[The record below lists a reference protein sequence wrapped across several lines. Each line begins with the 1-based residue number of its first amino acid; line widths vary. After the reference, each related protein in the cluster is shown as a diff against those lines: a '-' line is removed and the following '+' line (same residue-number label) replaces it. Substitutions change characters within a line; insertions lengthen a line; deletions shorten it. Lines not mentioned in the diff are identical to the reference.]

1 MTAMRNRLIETIM
14 PNMKR
19 LLSILALICLL
30 LPTTSSAMV
39 RPLPYAI
46 EAASF
51 QSASLQPQ
59 SDYVPIPIDSDCGFA
74 GQKCRNDPVDF
85 TDPLGLRDVVGNDE
99 SGRPMFPDDPEFLR
113 RQNQLEWEAQRRSQL
128 AGVETALELGAV
140 GVVGGT
146 AVALTAPGDIV
157 LSAGVVIRAGILE
170 PAASLVARSPW
181 IVRTAIMAL
190 TGYEATPQGRQA
202 TSQLATTISE
212 SQQVILR
219 PIEIQFPAKGLTLVQ
234 RNLFDA
240 HLAEQEM
247 TLNNLSLTSKADLE
261 LNLLNYQN
269 ITREV
274 AAARALARRS
284 LPGNG
289 EGLDAA
295 HSLDA
300 VAGGY
305 LNQFAGFRDPVQRYI
320 GSLWRIRAQLIV
332 PGREHRLVS
341 VFAEE

>member
-1 MTAMRNRLIETIM
+1 MNRLQ
-14 PNMKR
+14 KW
-19 LLSILALICLL
+19 LFFLSVAAFAW
-30 LPTTSSAMV
+30 LPQAGAMV
-39 RPLPYAI
+39 RP
-46 EAASF
+46 F
-51 QSASLQPQ
+51 HQ
-59 SDYVPIPIDSDCGFA
+59 SDFTSSSISQPDFQAAETETLIVADESGCLWLAEYAGTNPYTGENVYVLS
-74 GQKCRNDPVDF
+74 
-85 TDPLGLRDVVGNDE
+85 PLGLRDVVGNDE